1 MLTDASEGGSAAARS
16 ETLID
21 SRLVFRK
28 IPERTRDE
36 VLRELATRIA
46 ATAGIREPDE
56 LASKLLERERLG
68 CTGLGAGIAIPH
80 CKSRAVEDVLVA
92 VATTEEPID
101 FGAADGAPVDLI
113 IAVVSPVEAA
123 AAHLQALARVS
134 RLLRTPGIADA
145 LRRAESRERMLDLLR
160 GAEAGLPVAR

>member
-1 MLTDASEGGSAAARS
+1 MLIGTGEGGSAAARP
-16 ETLID
+16 EGLVD

-28 IPERTRDE
+28 IPGHTRDE
-36 VLRELATRIA
+36 VLRELGTRIA
-46 ATAGIREPDE
+46 AEGRIRDANE

-80 CKSRAVEDVLVA
+80 CKSRTIEEVVVA

-101 FGAADGAPVDLI
+101 FGAADGVAVDLI
-113 IAVVSPVEAA
+113 VVVVSPLEAA

-145 LRRAESRERMLDLLR
+145 LRKADSKDRMLDLLR
-160 GAEAGLPVAR
+160 EAEAGLPVAR